1 MPVVPGGSKV
11 QSHPQLYTESKASLG
26 CLRLSMAKKPNRQE
40 TKSLLPEKQ
49 AWCGN
54 VHTAESLQLF
64 GVVLG
69 VDPLFQHSGQSLPR
83 KSGHL

>member
-49 AWCGN
+49 AEE
-54 VHTAESLQLF
+54 ESLQLF

-69 VDPLFQHSGQSLPR
+69 VDPPSQHSGQSLLR